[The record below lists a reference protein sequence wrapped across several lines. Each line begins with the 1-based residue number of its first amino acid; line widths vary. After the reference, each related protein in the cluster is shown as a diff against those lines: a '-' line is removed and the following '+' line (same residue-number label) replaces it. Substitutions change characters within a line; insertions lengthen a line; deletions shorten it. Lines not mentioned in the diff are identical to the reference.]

1 MKTILF
7 ILCAISFNGYSQ
19 LETVSISPYWM
30 VSNEFL
36 GSNYSVSNV
45 QFSGVSGSYGQFD
58 ASGTTIGLNKGMI
71 LTTGTVL
78 DTGSGPHGP
87 NDSGGSGQDNNA
99 PGYQLLSN
107 LIDSAPTFDAA
118 ILEFD
123 FVPSVDSISMSYV
136 FGSEEYPEYIGST
149 FNDVFG
155 IFISGPGIVNIEN
168 LAILPNGGGLVSI
181 ENVNNGTSNTGPCYN
196 CAYYVNNGN
205 GSQAPFNGSNTYIQY
220 DGHTVKLPARK
231 TGLQIGETYHI
242 IIAIADA
249 ADGVLD
255 SGLFIESCETCNYNV
270 GIDAPVSEEI
280 KLYPNPANQT
290 LHIKKTNSE
299 NGTVHIYDMN
309 GTLVGQ
315 ESISGA
321 KSSIDITDLKN
332 GVYVVTFQSGSGLL
346 RSKLVVE

>member
-36 GSNYSVSNV
+36 GSNYSVTNV

-87 NDSGGSGQDNNA
+87 NNSPGSGQDNGA

-107 LIDSAPTFDAA
+107 LNDAVPTFDASV
-118 ILEFD
+118 LEFD
-123 FVPSVDSISMSYV
+123 FVPLVDSISMSYV
-136 FGSEEYPEYIGST
+136 FGSEEYPEYISAV

-168 LAILPNGGGLVSI
+168 LAVIPNGGGPVSI
-181 ENVNNGTSNTGPCYN
+181 ENVNNGTSNAGPCFKR
-196 CAYYVNNGN
+196 
-205 GSQAPFNGSNTYIQY
+205 QDP
-220 DGHTVKLPARK
+220 
-231 TGLQIGETYHI
+231 I
-242 IIAIADA
+242 IISW
-249 ADGVLD
+249 V
-255 SGLFIESCETCNYNV
+255 
-270 GIDAPVSEEI
+270 
-280 KLYPNPANQT
+280 YPQ
-290 LHIKKTNSE
+290 
-299 NGTVHIYDMN
+299 
-309 GTLVGQ
+309 
-315 ESISGA
+315 
-321 KSSIDITDLKN
+321 
-332 GVYVVTFQSGSGLL
+332 
-346 RSKLVVE
+346 